1 MGDTRVW
8 GCVAQYEKIRR
19 GFLFRRDILA
29 MWRCVEWYERIE
41 CLAIVLL
48 RWLDPSWVFSL
59 MGTYHFICLVYDIFL
74 QSMSAIKTN
83 YSVVG

>member
-8 GCVAQYEKIRR
+8 GCVEQCEKIKR
-19 GFLFRRDILA
+19 GFVFRTDILA
-29 MWRCVEWYERIE
+29 MWMCVERYERIE

-48 RWLDPSWVFSL
+48 RWLDPSRVFSL
-59 MGTYHFICLVYDIFL
+59 IGTYHFICHVYDIFL